1 MCAQCTDAHLA
12 SAYVSIAVGNRLFR
26 LSILYMETCH
36 SFFQYLLIVFVD
48 EQLVKARLLSYVLH
62 KSFIIRSPTKFPD
75 PTDLSVCVAVRLSPP
90 TPARLLRCLTEALAG
105 APNTVKEQ

>member
-48 EQLVKARLLSYVLH
+48 EQLVKARLLWTGALKLRTTSM
-62 KSFIIRSPTKFPD
+62 TKI
-75 PTDLSVCVAVRLSPP
+75 T
-90 TPARLLRCLTEALAG
+90 
-105 APNTVKEQ
+105 

>member
-48 EQLVKARLLSYVLH
+48 EQLVKARLLSYILH
-62 KSFIIRSPTKFPD
+62 KSIIIRSPTKFHD

-90 TPARLLRCLTEALAG
+90 IPARLLRCLT
-105 APNTVKEQ
+105 

>member
-62 KSFIIRSPTKFPD
+62 KSIIIRSPRNFMIRQTSRFVSP
-75 PTDLSVCVAVRLSPP
+75 CVYRRPFRPAFFAV
-90 TPARLLRCLTEALAG
+90 LLEALAG
-105 APNTVKEQ
+105 APNTVK